1 METSLLPTVENA
13 ASKTNPSKVL
23 LARSAAAGADFTAQS
38 HMRNSPQAPPPPPTP
53 STSLLI
59 SPEQTLRAGSFQGEL
74 HPQSSQ
80 VSADLLEMQME
91 TIMQKS
97 RA

>member
-1 METSLLPTVENA
+1 MREMSLLPTVKKA
-13 ASKTNPSKVL
+13 ASKINPTKVL
-23 LARSAAAGADFTAQS
+23 LARSVAAGVHFAAQF
-38 HMRNSPQAPPPPPTP
+38 HMRNSPQALPAA
-53 STSLLI
+53 SLLI
-59 SPEQTLRAGSFQGEL
+59 SPEQTLCAGSFQGEL

-91 TIMQKS
+91 MIMQKS